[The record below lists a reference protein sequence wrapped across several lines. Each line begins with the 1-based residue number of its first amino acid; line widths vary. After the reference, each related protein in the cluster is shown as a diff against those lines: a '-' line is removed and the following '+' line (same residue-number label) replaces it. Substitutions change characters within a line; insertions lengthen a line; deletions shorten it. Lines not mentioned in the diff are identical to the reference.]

1 MPNEMAEIDVAAN
14 QRNSVIDADLSDEG
28 IGQRRL
34 LPSADDFRAE
44 VSGPF
49 PKTIEKGKKRQFFQ
63 DGGDIR
69 GKCGLAQEFGQ
80 DDRWENGL
88 FVFQSCLYRV
98 HVRALS
104 AGQIF
109 NQRAG
114 IERDHVRSF
123 RRAFKSSENLTL
135 PLSWRSLP

>member
-1 MPNEMAEIDVAAN
+1 MAEIDVAAN

-34 LPSADDFRAE
+34 LTSADEFRAE

-63 DGGDIR
+63 DAGDLP
-69 GKCGLAQEFGQ
+69 GKCGIAQELGQ
-80 DDRWENGL
+80 DNRWESGL
-88 FVFQSCLYRV
+88 LVFQSCLYRV

-109 NQRAG
+109 
-114 IERDHVRSF
+114 D
-123 RRAFKSSENLTL
+123 
-135 PLSWRSLP
+135 

>member
-1 MPNEMAEIDVAAN
+1 MAEIDVAAN

-63 DGGDIR
+63 DGGD
-69 GKCGLAQEFGQ
+69 
-80 DDRWENGL
+80 
-88 FVFQSCLYRV
+88 
-98 HVRALS
+98 VRALS